1 MKQRILSLLIALAIC
16 ITSIPCITANAQ
28 EGVGSNEL
36 SSIELVGNEDVSE
49 YQIIEGKQMF
59 FEDFEGDEL
68 NAAYTPSDKFVIQ
81 KDDNGNNALSVN
93 GTSATIATNTFGPE
107 LTNYLVEADVK
118 LTDCN
123 AGSNGGLYINTRK
136 TPGKDDAPGYSLL
149 YTPINKFDWENRNF
163 SGSVTRDNLIIA
175 RSSGSSNITKWVWT
189 STSGT
194 TGALD
199 STSKKTFADYVHMK
213 MYVSDEIVRLEMYS
227 IDGEQLA
234 VVEQSTDEID
244 SISGTDR
251 ITAGNIQ
258 LGAHSCVVLFDNI
271 SIREISV
278 IKTVSIKTSA
288 EELTVG
294 ESYDI
299 WAESESGEKI
309 PFAMLRWAYDEEKL
323 EITDGKITVKEAGEF
338 EIKVTY
344 GENEATATVKAVVPD
359 TGDDE
364 DEASKY
370 YILKGQQVFFED
382 FEGENLNSAYTPSA
396 SQFEVTEDSQGD
408 KALFINAI
416 GANIATDKFGPE
428 LTNYLIEADVK
439 LVDTNA
445 GRNGG
450 FFISARKSAKSSP
463 AYNMLYTV
471 INTYDWENK
480 NWNGA
485 AVKDRLLIARSK
497 GSFNISN
504 GWTWTSMSDEI
515 GILKNKSFE
524 EYVHMKMYMS
534 DAIIRL
540 EIYSTDGEKLVSLE
554 QSTDEVDSIFGG
566 TRIEKGNIQLGA
578 HSCKVWYDNISISEI
593 SIIESATVK
602 TSVELLRV
610 GETYDIWAESET
622 GAKIPFHLLQWEFD
636 EEKLEIAD
644 GKITAKVPGEFEVK
658 IVYDGGVTT
667 HTVKTTTEEYNFTD
681 YEIICERPNVFLGE
695 KIAFSLV
702 GVCADGTEYTVV
714 KKINCETEAGEYDG
728 TAVVTDTPGKFNLT
742 VTYNQITK
750 SIPVYVSEY
759 SAAEIRLEEAQIFVE
774 ASTGFS
780 VWATKSGT
788 EERIDVSDYVLTL
801 DEGLASEGERITAE
815 TTGEKKLL
823 VEFDEVLIETVLTVE
838 QRQEGIVISE
848 NFEDDR
854 YSEFFSVPLEDVV
867 TDSDGNKVYM
877 LQDEYSPFF
886 GDVSW
891 HNYRITGKVK
901 ILDKRIENNRYN
913 TSFSIYYRQQ
923 IPADEEMTGGQY
935 GLPAVYCMDEDFEYL
950 RIGSQSGEDFAA
962 EENVWYDFS
971 LETNG
976 TQQIFALGG
985 KEVCFDVAVDECG
998 GFVLNAENCYIYLD
1012 DIQVERLD
1020 AEEVTFEPVKMEVE
1034 NDGVEVD
1041 IYANRQITSLLAVR
1055 AIDADGNYK
1064 YVSSEAEYEV
1074 LSGNAEIVSDS
1085 LSLRINSETTE
1096 NVKVGI
1102 KYDDM
1107 YQEAEIV
1114 PVKKYDS
1121 RTEYL
1126 KATQSIRNKNFCYK
1140 MLRSASTLGVL
1151 DESQLFCLSYVT
1163 SLLTLQP
1170 TRRSY
1175 DREMNWYVSI
1185 GESQSADAG
1194 ITSNVDFVV
1203 NVLLVLRHE
1212 LKGIVDVSDETWRK
1226 VDEFIKD
1233 EYYGDGDTMISEN
1246 HRIINFTDAYLIGEL
1261 FPDDIMYGGKTGRET
1276 AEEYSQYILDWMNFR
1291 YKYGMTEYDSTY
1303 IGVDLI
1309 ALETVCNYTTN
1320 ENMRRI
1326 CNDFLNWLYA
1336 DAVIDAM
1343 GDRLTGAHG
1352 RTYFNTDVLAKMYNL
1367 AQRFETEEAKWTE
1380 TNGAYGVQP
1389 AIYSFLTAELDDTVY
1404 ELANAD
1410 KTGLVNKQTQ
1420 KTHHLPDD
1428 EEIETSNKY
1437 TYFGDGYSLGCLVN
1451 YDNPFH
1457 DVTYKG
1463 EKYYNANGTWVAG
1476 GHQELSMTAVIEGN
1490 DKRFITFSQ
1499 PGPSGPSDVK
1509 SKHNYYSG
1517 FYNYPAFNYM
1527 QHQNTIIGLYYI
1539 ADDAQ
1544 RQYTHC
1550 YIPTK
1555 QFERVDEEDGWI
1567 FLLSNDVYTAIK
1579 PLKNGELSTESAY
1592 RWGDEV
1598 LFTSS
1603 NILLSENEILIE
1615 DAHSGFVM
1623 QMTSFEESGMSF
1635 EEFKVAM
1642 KQTIIEYSLEA
1653 NGTLSYTTYNG
1664 DVLKVVYDTGEDSL
1678 NGVIQDYSDW
1688 KLFDSEYMQSDYN
1701 SGCTTITAGGKEL
1714 TIKLASLGDVE
1725 HEHVYDILK
1734 SDADN
1739 HWKECECGDKDEEAA
1754 HNWEWVIDRPATTVE
1769 PGSKHE
1775 ECNICS
1781 AKRNEWTEIPKLVGT
1796 ESTPDGNN
1804 DDNSADITPDGNDDT
1819 GSDLL
1824 STVVTPSTGD
1834 NNNVILWIVLAILC
1848 MGTITMVFS
1857 KKR

>member
-1 MKQRILSLLIALAIC
+1 MKQRILSLIIALGIC
-16 ITSIPCITANAQ
+16 VTSIPCMTANAQ

-36 SSIELVGNEDVSE
+36 SSIELAGNEDVS
-49 YQIIEGKQMF
+49 
-59 FEDFEGDEL
+59 D
-68 NAAYTPSDKFVIQ
+68 
-81 KDDNGNNALSVN
+81 GN
-93 GTSATIATNTFGPE
+93 
-107 LTNYLVEADVK
+107 
-118 LTDCN
+118 TD
-123 AGSNGGLYINTRK
+123 
-136 TPGKDDAPGYSLL
+136 
-149 YTPINKFDWENRNF
+149 
-163 SGSVTRDNLIIA
+163 
-175 RSSGSSNITKWVWT
+175 
-189 STSGT
+189 
-194 TGALD
+194 
-199 STSKKTFADYVHMK
+199 
-213 MYVSDEIVRLEMYS
+213 
-227 IDGEQLA
+227 
-234 VVEQSTDEID
+234 
-244 SISGTDR
+244 
-251 ITAGNIQ
+251 
-258 LGAHSCVVLFDNI
+258 
-271 SIREISV
+271 
-278 IKTVSIKTSA
+278 
-288 EELTVG
+288 
-294 ESYDI
+294 
-299 WAESESGEKI
+299 
-309 PFAMLRWAYDEEKL
+309 
-323 EITDGKITVKEAGEF
+323 
-338 EIKVTY
+338 
-344 GENEATATVKAVVPD
+344 ATATVKAVVPD
-359 TGDDE
+359 SGDDD
-364 DEASKY
+364 DEVSKY
-370 YILKGQQVFFED
+370 YILKGQQLFFED
-382 FEGENLNSAYTPSA
+382 FEGEDLNSAYTPSA
-396 SQFEVTEDSQGD
+396 SQFEVTTDSQGD
-408 KALFINAI
+408 KALCVNAI
-416 GANIATDKFGPE
+416 GATLATGTFGPE
-428 LTNYLIEADVK
+428 CTNYLVEADVK
-439 LVDTNA
+439 LADTNA

-450 FFISARKSAKSSP
+450 FFISARKTPGVNNSH

-471 INTYDWENK
+471 VNNYDWENK
-480 NWNGA
+480 TWNGSS
-485 AVKDRLLIARSK
+485 VRDRLLIARSK
-497 GSFNISN
+497 GSFNIGN
-504 GWTWTSMSDEI
+504 GWTWTNMSDEI

-540 EIYSTDGEKLVSLE
+540 EIYSADGEKLVSLE

-593 SIIESATVK
+593 SIIESAAVK
-602 TSVELLRV
+602 TSVELLSV

-622 GAKIPFHLLQWEFD
+622 GAKIPFNLLQWEFD

-644 GKITAKVPGEFEVK
+644 GKITAKVSGEFEVK

-667 HTVKTTTEEYNFTD
+667 HTVKATAEEYNFTD
-681 YEIICERPNVFLGE
+681 YEIICERPNAFLGE
-695 KIAFSLV
+695 KIAFSLA

-714 KKINCETEAGEYDG
+714 RNINCQTEAGEYDG
-728 TAVVTDTPGKFNLT
+728 TAIVTDTAGEFELS

-759 SAAEIRLEEAQIFVE
+759 SAAEIRLGEALIFVE
-774 ASTGFS
+774 ASTEFS
-780 VWATKSGT
+780 VCATKNGV
-788 EERIDVSDYVLTL
+788 EERVDVSDYTLTL
-801 DEGLASEGERITAE
+801 DEGLVAEGEVVTAK
-815 TTGEKKLL
+815 TTGEKKLY
-823 VEFDEVLIETVLTVE
+823 VEFDKVCIETVLSVE
-838 QRQEGIVISE
+838 QRQEGIVINE
-848 NFEDDR
+848 DFEDDW

-867 TDSDGNKVYM
+867 TDSDGNKVYK
-877 LQDEYSPFF
+877 LQDEFSPFY

-901 ILDKRIENNRYN
+901 ILDKRIEDNRYN
-913 TSFSIYYRQQ
+913 TSFSVYYRQQ

-950 RIGSQSGEDFAA
+950 RIGSQNGADFAT

-998 GFVLNAENCYIYLD
+998 GFVLNAENCCIYLD
-1012 DIQVERLD
+1012 DIKVERFD
-1020 AEEVTFEPVKMEVE
+1020 ADETTFEPVKIEIE

-1041 IYANRQITSLLAVR
+1041 VYANRQITSLFAVR
-1055 AIDADGNYK
+1055 AVDADGNYK
-1064 YVSSEAEYEV
+1064 YVSGEAEYEV

-1085 LSLRINSETTE
+1085 LSLRIDSETTE
-1096 NVKVGI
+1096 NVKIGI

-1114 PVKKYDS
+1114 PVINYDS

-1163 SLLTLQP
+1163 SLLALQP

-1175 DREMNWYVSI
+1175 DRELNWLVSV
-1185 GESQSADAG
+1185 GESQSAQAG
-1194 ITSNVDFVV
+1194 VQSNVDFVV

-1212 LKGIVDVSDETWRK
+1212 LKGIVSVSDESWAK
-1226 VDEFIKD
+1226 VDEFIKN
-1233 EYYGDGDTMISEN
+1233 EYYGDCDTLLSEN
-1246 HRIINFTDAYLIGEL
+1246 HRIVNFTDAYLIGEL
-1261 FPDDIMYGGKTGRET
+1261 FPDDILYGGKTGRET
-1276 AEEYSQYILDWMNFR
+1276 AEEYAQYIIDWMNFR

-1303 IGVDLI
+1303 IVVDMV
-1309 ALETVCNYTTN
+1309 ALETLYNYTTN
-1320 ENMRRI
+1320 EDMRRI

-1336 DAVIDAM
+1336 DLVIDAM

-1352 RTYFNTDVLAKMYNL
+1352 RTYFNTDVLAKMYSL

-1380 TNGAYGVQP
+1380 TNGTYGVQP

-1404 ELANAD
+1404 ELANAN
-1410 KTGLVNKQTQ
+1410 KTGLVNKETQ

-1428 EEIETSNKY
+1428 EEVETSNKY
-1437 TYFGDGYSLGCLVN
+1437 TYFGNGYSLGCLVN
-1451 YDNPFH
+1451 YENPFH
-1457 DVTYKG
+1457 DVTYVG
-1463 EKYYNANGTWVAG
+1463 DKYFKANGTWVAG

-1539 ADDAQ
+1539 ADEAQ
-1544 RQYTHC
+1544 LQYTHC

-1567 FLLSNDVYTAIK
+1567 FLLSNNVYTAIK

-1592 RWGDEV
+1592 RWGNEV
-1598 LFTSS
+1598 FFTSS

-1615 DAHSGFVM
+1615 NAHSGFIM
-1623 QMTSFEESGMSF
+1623 QMTSLEESGMSF
-1635 EEFKVAM
+1635 EEFKAVM
-1642 KQTIIEYSLEA
+1642 KQTRIEYSLEA

-1714 TIKLASLGDVE
+1714 TVKLASLGDVE
-1725 HEHVYDILK
+1725 HEHVYDSLK

-1739 HWKECECGDKDEEAA
+1739 HWKECECGDKHEEAA
-1754 HNWEWVIDRPATTVE
+1754 HNWEWVIDRAATTVE
-1769 PGSKHE
+1769 QGSKHE

-1824 STVVTPSTGD
+1824 STLVTPSTGD

>member
-1 MKQRILSLLIALAIC
+1 MKQRILSLIIALAIC
-16 ITSIPCITANAQ
+16 VTSIPCMAANAQ
-28 EGVGSNEL
+28 EDVGSNEL
-36 SSIELVGNEDVSE
+36 SIAELAGGEETSE
-49 YQIIEGKQMF
+49 YHIIEGEQLF
-59 FEDFEGDEL
+59 FEDFEGEEL
-68 NAAYTPSDKFVIQ
+68 DAAYTPSDKFAIQ

-93 GTSATIATNTFGPE
+93 GTGATIATNTFGPE
-107 LTNYLVEADVK
+107 LTNYLVEADIK
-118 LTDCN
+118 LTNCN
-123 AGSNGGLYINTRK
+123 AGTNGGLYINTRK
-136 TPGKDDAPGYSLL
+136 TPGKDNAPGYSLL
-149 YTPINKFDWENRNF
+149 YTPINTFDWENRNF
-163 SGSVTRDNLIIA
+163 SGSVARDNLIIA
-175 RSSGSSNITKWVWT
+175 RSSGSYNIAKWVWT
-189 STSGT
+189 STSGAT
-194 TGALD
+194 SALD
-199 STSKKTFADYVHMK
+199 STTKKTFADYVHMK
-213 MYVSDEIVRLEMYS
+213 MYVSDEIVRSEMYS
-227 IDGEQLA
+227 TDGEQLA

-271 SIREISV
+271 SIKEISV

-288 EELTVG
+288 EEMTVG
-294 ESYDI
+294 ENYDI
-299 WAESESGEKI
+299 WVESETGEKI
-309 PFAMLRWAYDEEKL
+309 PFTMLQWTYDEDKL
-323 EITDGKITVKEAGEF
+323 EIADGKIVVKEAGEF
-338 EIKVTY
+338 EIKITY
-344 GENEATATVKAVVPD
+344 GDAEAKTMVKAVAPD
-359 TGDDE
+359 TGDDD

-396 SQFEVTEDSQGD
+396 SQFELTTDSQGD
-408 KALFINAI
+408 KALCINAI
-416 GANIATDKFGPE
+416 GAALATDNFGPE
-428 LTNYLIEADVK
+428 LTNYLVEADVK
-439 LVDTNA
+439 LADTNA

-450 FFISARKSAKSSP
+450 LFISARKSAKNSP

-471 INTYDWENK
+471 VNTYDWENK
-480 NWNGA
+480 NWNGS

-497 GSFNISN
+497 GSFNIGN

-540 EIYSTDGEKLVSLE
+540 EIYSADGEKLVSLE

-578 HSCKVWYDNISISEI
+578 HSCRVWYDNISISEI
-593 SIIESATVK
+593 SIIESAAVK
-602 TSVELLRV
+602 TSVELLSV

-622 GAKIPFHLLQWEFD
+622 GEEIPFNLVQWEYD
-636 EEKLEIAD
+636 EEKLEIAA
-644 GKITAKVPGEFEVK
+644 GKITAKAAGEFEVK
-658 IVYDGGVTT
+658 ILYDGGVTT
-667 HTVKTTTEEYNFTD
+667 HTVKATAEEYNFTD
-681 YEIICERPNVFLGE
+681 YEIICERPNVFFGE
-695 KIAFSLV
+695 KIAFSLA

-714 KKINCETEAGEYDG
+714 RNINCQTNAGEYDG
-728 TAVVTDTPGKFNLT
+728 TAIVTDTAGESELS

-759 SAAEIRLEEAQIFVE
+759 SAAEIRLGKAEIYVE
-774 ASTGFS
+774 TSTELS
-780 VWATKSGT
+780 VWATKNGT
-788 EERIDVSDYVLTL
+788 EERVNVSDYMLTL
-801 DEGLASEGERITAE
+801 DEGLSADGEVVTAE
-815 TTGEKKLL
+815 TTGEKKLYVQL
-823 VEFDEVLIETVLTVE
+823 DKVYIETVLSVE
-838 QRQEGIVISE
+838 QRREGIVINE
-848 NFEDDR
+848 DFEDGW
-854 YSEFFSVPLEDVV
+854 YSEFFSVPLEDVA
-867 TDSDGNKVYM
+867 TDSDGNKVYK
-877 LQDEYSPFF
+877 LQDEFSPFY

-901 ILDKRIENNRYN
+901 ILDKRIGDNRYN

-923 IPADEEMTGGQY
+923 IPADEKMTGGQY
-935 GLPAVYCMDEDFEYL
+935 GLPAVYCMDEDLEYL
-950 RIGSQSGEDFAA
+950 RIGSQNGADFAA

-998 GFVLNAENCYIYLD
+998 GFVLNAENCCIYLD
-1012 DIQVERLD
+1012 DIKVERFD
-1020 AEEVTFEPVKMEVE
+1020 ADDTTFEPVKIEIE

-1041 IYANRQITSLLAVR
+1041 VYANRQITSLFAVR
-1055 AIDADGNYK
+1055 AVDADGNYK
-1064 YVSSEAEYEV
+1064 YISGEAEYEV

-1085 LSLRINSETTE
+1085 LSLRIDSETTE
-1096 NVKVGI
+1096 NVKIGI

-1114 PVKKYDS
+1114 PVKNYDS

-1151 DESQLFCLSYVT
+1151 DESHLFCLSYVT
-1163 SLLTLQP
+1163 SLLALQP

-1175 DREMNWYVSI
+1175 DRELNWFVSV
-1185 GESQSADAG
+1185 GESQSAWAG
-1194 ITSNVDFVV
+1194 VQSNVDFVV

-1212 LKGIVDVSDETWRK
+1212 LKGIVSVSDETWAK
-1226 VDEFIKD
+1226 VDEFIKN
-1233 EYYGDGDTMISEN
+1233 EYYGDSDTLLSEN
-1246 HRIINFTDAYLIGEL
+1246 HRIVNFTDAYLIGEL

-1276 AEEYSQYILDWMNFR
+1276 AEEYAQYILDWMNFR

-1303 IGVDLI
+1303 YSIDMV
-1309 ALETVCNYTTN
+1309 ALETLYNYTTN

-1336 DAVIDAM
+1336 DSVIDAM

-1389 AIYSFLTAELDDTVY
+1389 AVYSFLTAELDDTVY
-1404 ELANAD
+1404 EIANAD
-1410 KTGLVNKQTQ
+1410 KIGLVNKETQ

-1428 EEIETSNKY
+1428 EEVETSNKY

-1451 YDNPFH
+1451 YENPFH

-1463 EKYYNANGTWVAG
+1463 DKYYKENGTWVAG

-1509 SKHNYYSG
+1509 SKHMYYSG

-1539 ADDAQ
+1539 ADEAQ
-1544 RQYTHC
+1544 LQYTHC

-1567 FLLSNDVYTAIK
+1567 FLLSNNVYTAIK
-1579 PLKNGELSTESAY
+1579 PLKAGELSTEPAY

-1598 LFTSS
+1598 LFTGS

-1615 DAHSGFVM
+1615 DAHSGFIM

-1635 EEFKVAM
+1635 EEFKAIM
-1642 KQTIIEYSLEA
+1642 KQTSIEYSLEA

-1664 DVLKVVYDTGEDSL
+1664 DILKVVYDTGKDSL

-1688 KLFDSEYMQSDYN
+1688 KLFDSEYMQSDYG
-1701 SGCTTITAGGKEL
+1701 SGYTTITAGSKEFII
-1714 TIKLASLGDVE
+1714 TPIG
-1725 HEHVYDILK
+1725 HEHTYDNLN
-1734 SDADN
+1734 SNTDN
-1739 HWKECECGDKDEEAA
+1739 HWKECECGDKHEEAA
-1754 HNWEWVIDRPATTVE
+1754 HNWEWVIDRAATAAE
-1769 PGSKHE
+1769 QGSKHE
-1775 ECNICS
+1775 ECNICG
-1781 AKRNEWTEIPKLVGT
+1781 AKRNEGTEISKLVET
-1796 ESTPDGNN
+1796 ELAPD
-1804 DDNSADITPDGNDDT
+1804 DSDCDSSADIIPDGNDDT

-1824 STVVTPSTGD
+1824 SITVTPSTGD
-1834 NNNVILWIVLAILC
+1834 NNNVILWITLSILC
-1848 MGTITMVFS
+1848 MGASTIVFI